1 MHTLQKQPDG
11 SLGFTEV
18 KGHKIEIEGYE
29 DLISFITKGQYESS
43 RD

>member
-29 DLISFITKGQYESS
+29 DFNSFITKGNMKSS
-43 RD
+43 T